1 MIALDSSYQ
10 CILNW
15 TLETHSGVL
24 IPPIPIS
31 HLRVSSFDLKGF
43 WKIKKSTKS
52 KPCWIEDATETHG
65 RINRTEDSHGYLDP
79 SSKRV
84 KNRLTLNMC
93 SCSDIKQKLYSEKL
107 V

>member
-1 MIALDSSYQ
+1 MITLNSSCQ
-10 CILNW
+10 CISNW
-15 TLETHSGVL
+15 TLE
-24 IPPIPIS
+24 S
-31 HLRVSSFDLKGF
+31 HF

-52 KPCWIEDATETHG
+52 KPCWLEDATETLG

-93 SCSDIKQKLYSEKL
+93 SCSDIKQKLFSEKL